1 MTLTAA
7 RDLVITTDGDFVV
20 QVRAVHNPDVAR
32 SGHLL
37 DFGTGV

>member
-7 RDLVITTDGDFVV
+7 RDLMIATDGHFIV
-20 QVRAVHNPDVAR
+20 QVRVVHDADVAR

-37 DFGTGV
+37 DFGTRV